1 MSVEVHPTMTVRAA
15 IAATVRLIKEVR
27 AERADRRDPQ
37 PQGGG
42 AGDRFEAGPHQRALG
57 NADSGGG
64 DPKGGTHI
72 SF

>member
-1 MSVEVHPTMTVRAA
+1 MTVRAA
-15 IAATVRLIKEVR
+15 IAATVRLLKEVR

-37 PQGGG
+37 PQAH
-42 AGDRFEAGPHQRALG
+42 AGDRFEPGPRQRALG

>member
-1 MSVEVHPTMTVRAA
+1 MTVRTA
-15 IAATVRLIKEVR
+15 IAATVRLLKEVR

-37 PQGGG
+37 PQGG
-42 AGDRFEAGPHQRALG
+42 AGDRFEPAPRRQALG
-57 NADSGGG
+57 SADSGGG

>member
-1 MSVEVHPTMTVRAA
+1 MTVRTA
-15 IAATVRLIKEVR
+15 IAATVRLLKEVR

-42 AGDRFEAGPHQRALG
+42 AGDRFDPGPRRQGLG

>member
-1 MSVEVHPTMTVRAA
+1 MTIRTAL
-15 IAATVRLIKEVR
+15 IATVHLIKGIA
-27 AERADRRDPQ
+27 AERAARQEP
-37 PQGGG
+37 PPSGGG
-42 AGDRFEAGPHQRALG
+42 ADRFEGRQPRRQVA